1 MIHDNPFLITGNLA
15 TDDRGILRFVNEFNF
30 ENVKRFYMVENH
42 AVGFIRA
49 WHAHRHEAKYVFVVD
64 GAALVA
70 AVRVSVDEHVLSIEV
85 ADLTRYVLSAA
96 KPSVLY
102 IPPGFAN
109 GFKTLTADTKVMFF
123 STATIEESLNDDI
136 RWPASYL
143 REVWDA
149 EER

>member
-42 AVGFIRA
+42 VVGFIRA
-49 WHAHRHEAKYVFVVD
+49 WHAHRHEAKYVFVVE

-70 AVRVSVDEHVLSIEV
+70 AVRVPVDELVPSIEV

-123 STATIEESLNDDI
+123 STATIAESLNDDI

-143 REVWDA
+143 RGVWDV